1 MMKGLLIRGSDR
13 THYQT
18 EVIMDSSGSVN
29 IFVANEGN
37 RVRLIIGYTDITDTD
52 TDTWYRYRYRY
63 DLFYI
68 GIGIGIGLKFQLL
81 IGIGI
86 CLI

>member
-52 TDTWYRYRYRY
+52 TWYRYRY